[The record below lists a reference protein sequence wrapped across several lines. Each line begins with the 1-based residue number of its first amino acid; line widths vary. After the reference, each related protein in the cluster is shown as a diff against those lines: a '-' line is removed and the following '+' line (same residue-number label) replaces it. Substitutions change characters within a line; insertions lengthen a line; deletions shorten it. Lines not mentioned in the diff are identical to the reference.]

1 MSYQQNN
8 FTSTQVRAFVPEI
21 TFNLN
26 NGEALDLLI
35 YDHAAQSFQINEA
48 AMEQQRA
55 QQQAQRPKEG
65 VHVDFIPK
73 KSPQKMKKDIEGGE
87 YVDYEEV
94 KD

>member
-1 MSYQQNN
+1 MIK
-8 FTSTQVRAFVPEI
+8 FFFIVLGV
-21 TFNLN
+21 
-26 NGEALDLLI
+26 GWLLGQLLR
-35 YDHAAQSFQINEA
+35 YFLRSKLAQLARRVNEA

-73 KSPQKMKKDIEGGE
+73 EKIPRRKKEVEGGE
-87 YVDYEEV
+87 YVDFEEV

>member
-1 MSYQQNN
+1 LGTVLK
-8 FTSTQVRAFVPEI
+8 FFIV
-21 TFNLN
+21 
-26 NGEALDLLI
+26 LLGVGWLLGQLLR
-35 YDHAAQSFQINEA
+35 YFLRSKLAQLARRVNEA

-55 QQQAQRPKEG
+55 QQQAQRPRDG
-65 VHVDFIPK
+65 VNVDFIPK

>member
-1 MSYQQNN
+1 MLK
-8 FTSTQVRAFVPEI
+8 FLFIILGV
-21 TFNLN
+21 
-26 NGEALDLLI
+26 GWLLGQLLR
-35 YDHAAQSFQINEA
+35 YFLRSKLAQLARRVNEA

-55 QQQAQRPKEG
+55 QHQAQRPRDG
-65 VHVDFIPK
+65 VNVDFIPK

>member
-1 MSYQQNN
+1 LGTVLKFILIFLGVGWLFGQ
-8 FTSTQVRAFVPEI
+8 
-21 TFNLN
+21 
-26 NGEALDLLI
+26 LLR
-35 YDHAAQSFQINEA
+35 YFLRSKLAQLARRVNEA

-73 KSPQKMKKDIEGGE
+73 KSAEKMKKDIEGGE

>member
-1 MSYQQNN
+1 MGTVLKFILIFLGVGWLFGQ
-8 FTSTQVRAFVPEI
+8 
-21 TFNLN
+21 
-26 NGEALDLLI
+26 LLR
-35 YDHAAQSFQINEA
+35 YFLRSKLAQLARRVNEA
-48 AMEQQRA
+48 AMEKQRA

-73 KSPQKMKKDIEGGE
+73 KSAEKMKKDIEGGE

>member
-1 MSYQQNN
+1 LGTILK
-8 FTSTQVRAFVPEI
+8 FFIV
-21 TFNLN
+21 
-26 NGEALDLLI
+26 LLGVGWLLGQLLR
-35 YDHAAQSFQINEA
+35 YFLRSKLAQLARRVNEA

-55 QQQAQRPKEG
+55 QQQAQRPRDG
-65 VHVDFIPK
+65 VNVDFIPK

>member
-1 MSYQQNN
+1 LGTVLKFILIFLGVGWLFGQ
-8 FTSTQVRAFVPEI
+8 
-21 TFNLN
+21 
-26 NGEALDLLI
+26 LLR
-35 YDHAAQSFQINEA
+35 YFLRSKLAQLARRVNEA

-73 KSPQKMKKDIEGGE
+73 KSAEKIKKDIEGGE